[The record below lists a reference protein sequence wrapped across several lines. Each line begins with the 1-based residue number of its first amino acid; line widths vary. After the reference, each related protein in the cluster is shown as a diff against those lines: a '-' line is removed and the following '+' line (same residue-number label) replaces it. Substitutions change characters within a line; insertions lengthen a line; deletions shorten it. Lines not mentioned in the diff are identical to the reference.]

1 MWFQFVIDLN
11 LKSGNLIGHIYQ
23 PYSLENIDTLTKE
36 HSDAAFCALK
46 FMADFVEEL
55 EEGDRQQLFH
65 DSRIRL
71 SKLPVK
77 ALSVLAPYAA
87 LLQKDTAEGLQ
98 EWMQN

>member
-1 MWFQFVIDLN
+1 
-11 LKSGNLIGHIYQ
+11 
-23 PYSLENIDTLTKE
+23 
-36 HSDAAFCALK
+36 
-46 FMADFVEEL
+46 MADFVEEL

-87 LLQKDTAEGLQ
+87 LLQKDSAEGLQ